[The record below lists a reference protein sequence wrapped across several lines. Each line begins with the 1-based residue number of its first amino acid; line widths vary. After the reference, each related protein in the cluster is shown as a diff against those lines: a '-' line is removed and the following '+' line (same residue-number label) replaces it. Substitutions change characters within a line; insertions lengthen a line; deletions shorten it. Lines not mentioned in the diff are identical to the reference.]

1 MKKNISICLV
11 GLFIGLVFSTQ
22 AFSLV
27 LYDDFSGTYIDQTK
41 WEEGE
46 WVREIVGG
54 KLISKAA
61 SPNPDAVSS
70 FPYIAYNRL
79 AFLSPNS
86 VHSFQADVTLI
97 EDTIINTA
105 RTRARMNGQWYND
118 GTPGGGQTG
127 DIYTE
132 ISLRKEPDGLKCNW
146 FVLRYTNPDA
156 TTYEILKSGNFAT
169 IISVGTPY
177 TLFMRYDSANHQ
189 FIFRIGGEEK
199 TFGPANLPLP
209 AGNAS
214 NPNKVLATRVE
225 VDDAT
230 SSAYISAT
238 FDNVYKNGV
247 LYDDFSS
254 PTIDPTKWGYG
265 YYEFVREI
273 SEGELRSEVRSS
285 SGNNSSIFNQLTFVD
300 PSSKDAIQAKV
311 TPVAYENEE
320 GLNIV
325 ARIAGIYYNDGTP
338 GGGYLGDVGAEVFI
352 GGLNGEANPAAG
364 WAVWTYA
371 DSEGNHPTLIETE
384 NFSKPILLG
393 NTYALLIG
401 WTGSNFIFRIDDE
414 EARYA
419 PAAAINPPNNTW
431 KEIATRIMS
440 PAGKE
445 AMMEAL
451 FDDVMV
457 AASCCP
463 YINVSPTLGNFG
475 NVAAGST
482 SDQTV
487 TVANVGSGDLI
498 LGTIGSPSAPFSI
511 AGGTCTNNQTL
522 APSGSCS
529 LIIRFAPTASGVF
542 ASSFSI
548 PSDALGESNVTVNLT
563 GGSGVNFGNVAAGST
578 SDQTVTV
585 TNVGSGDLILG
596 TIGSP
601 SAPFSIAGGTCA
613 NNQTLTPSGSCSLI
627 IRFAPTA
634 SGAFT
639 SNFSILFDAPVE
651 SNVTVNLT
659 GGSGPDLTG
668 EWSSLTQVCKS
679 SKKGNQC
686 SITGTFIV
694 KNIGKNIAAS
704 SNVNFYLSEDNTY
717 DEGDTFLKKV
727 AAGKLKVNGSKT
739 IKLTYK
745 LPLNNTA
752 SGKYVIAVVDADN
765 TVVEADES
773 NNTIA
778 YKIP

>member
-1 MKKNISICLV
+1 MKRNISICLV
-11 GLFIGLVFSTQ
+11 GLIAGLIFSTQ

-46 WVREIVGG
+46 WVREIVDG
-54 KLISKAA
+54 KLVFKTPT
-61 SPNPDAVSS
+61 PNPDTISS
-70 FPYIAYNRL
+70 YPYVNYNRL
-79 AFLSPNS
+79 VFLNPNS

-97 EDTIINTA
+97 EDTINNA
-105 RTRARMNGQWYND
+105 GRTRARLNGQWYND
-118 GTPGGGQTG
+118 GTAGGGQTG
-127 DIYTE
+127 DIYAE

-146 FVLRYTNPDA
+146 FVLRYKNPDA
-156 TTYEILKSGNFAT
+156 TTYEILKSGNFDAS
-169 IISVGTPY
+169 ISVGTPY
-177 TLFMRYDSANHQ
+177 TLFMGYDSATNK
-189 FIFRIGGEEK
+189 FTFRVGGEEK
-199 TFGPANLPLP
+199 TFVPADHPFT
-209 AGNAS
+209 GNAS
-214 NPNKVLATRVE
+214 NPNKWLATRVE
-225 VDDAT
+225 ADDAT

-238 FDNVYKNGV
+238 YDNVYKNGV

-254 PTIDPTKWGYG
+254 STIDTTKWGYG

-273 SEGELRSEVRSS
+273 SEGKLRSKVRSS
-285 SGNNSSIFNQLTFVD
+285 SGNNSSLFDRLTFVD
-300 PSSKDAIQAKV
+300 PSSINVIQANV
-311 TPVAYENEE
+311 TPVAYENEN
-320 GLNIV
+320 GVDIV
-325 ARIAGIYYNDGTP
+325 ARIGGDYFNDGTP

-352 GGLNGEANPAAG
+352 GGFNGEANPAAG

-371 DSEGNHPTLIETE
+371 DFEGNHPTLIETG
-384 NFSKPILLG
+384 NFSKPISLG
-393 NTYALLIG
+393 NTYTLLIG

-414 EARYA
+414 EARYV
-419 PAAAINPPNNTW
+419 PATAINLPNNTW

-445 AMMEAL
+445 AMVEAL

-463 YINVSPTLGNFG
+463 YIGVNPLSIDFG
-475 NVAAGST
+475 NVPPKST

-487 TVANVGSGDLI
+487 TVTNVGSSDLV
-498 LGTIGSPSAPFSI
+498 LGTVGSPSTPFSI

-529 LIIRFAPTASGVF
+529 LIIRFAPTASGAF
-542 ASSFSI
+542 TSSFSI
-548 PSDALGESNVTVNLT
+548 PSDAL
-563 GGSGVNFGNVAAGST
+563 A
-578 SDQTVTV
+578 
-585 TNVGSGDLILG
+585 
-596 TIGSP
+596 
-601 SAPFSIAGGTCA
+601 
-613 NNQTLTPSGSCSLI
+613 
-627 IRFAPTA
+627 
-634 SGAFT
+634 
-639 SNFSILFDAPVE
+639 E

-694 KNIGKNIAAS
+694 KNIGTSIAAS

-778 YKIP
+778 SEIP